1 MTAKFDELIAKLK
14 EIFQID
20 KPELDFGIYRILHAR
35 QREISDFLE
44 NRLAAKVKATLA
56 GNAASEAAAIKK
68 ELEEAM
74 AQAKSLD
81 VDPDSIPKVKELKG
95 RLAAQGGG
103 DQAEGE
109 VYSHLL
115 TFFSRYYEDGDFIS
129 KRRYKG
135 DTYAIPYSGEEVK
148 LHWANAD
155 QYYTKSGESFTNY
168 AFTLDGG
175 ARVHFTLVTA
185 ATAKDNIKDN
195 DCVRCFKLWD
205 PAAVELSRAG
215 SAEDEESEELATKL
229 PSDFMEEKNGELHI
243 YFQYLKFKKGTKQK
257 EFLEEAADKILPRIM
272 SMPRFHGLVAS
283 APTEKD
289 KKRSLLQKHLE
300 RYTAKNTS
308 DYFIHKDLRGF
319 LTRELDFYIKNE
331 MMHLDDIADATAF
344 RQIEANLRKIQTV
357 RVIALELIAFMAQLE
372 NFQKKLWLKK
382 KFVVQCDWCMTMDI
396 VPENMRDEVFANK
409 AQMEEWKRLGFE
421 DCNASASAKAT
432 ADKKGT
438 KAQGEFD
445 LGGSS
450 NLATVAVP
458 VCSRAVADARMVDT
472 KFFSED
478 FKSRLLRSI
487 PDIDERCDGML
498 IHAENFQ
505 ALNLL
510 QERYRE
516 QVKCI
521 YIDPPYNADA
531 TCILYK
537 NGYRYS
543 SWNSL
548 ILDRLYL
555 EKRLMRSDAIS
566 CTTIDDYELYYLKL
580 ILDICFDTQNFLA
593 TVPIR
598 NNPSGRSTVAGFA
611 VCHEYGLYYA
621 KDAKKSSVS
630 RLEHSQEQKDRY
642 DEIDEEGR
650 AFEWENLRK
659 SSAGSY
665 HADRP
670 KQYFPIYYSRVYNR
684 IRVPDC
690 TYNDDSE
697 SYDIHDSVIDD
708 EIVLWPIDEKNRER
722 VWAFGID
729 RVKREHDKII
739 AIPKNGRVEL
749 YKRKYLKEEGTLPR
763 TWWDKAEYSA
773 RDNGS
778 RTLANLFGSNRDFDF
793 PKAVDAVK
801 DTLTVMALDANGTIL
816 DYFGG
821 SGTTAHAVIELNRE
835 DRAKGIDAKRKYILV
850 EMGDH
855 FDTVLKPRIEKV
867 VYSPDWKDGKPQ
879 STGKG
884 ISHCF
889 KYMTLES
896 YEDTLNNIELSDA
909 GDSLGGMLKDEF
921 LLKYMIDFQSR
932 GSVINTDDFRKPF
945 DYELKIA
952 VDSSGASE
960 RRKVDLVETFNYLVG
975 LKVLG
980 MDRHIDKGYVIVEG
994 MLPSDD
1000 KTSLVVWRD
1009 CDKIDNEA
1017 LNKLLEKRS
1026 VKPGDSEFRCIFVN
1040 GDHAIPN
1047 RKLGSDENA
1056 PELKIRQIENVFL
1069 EKMFEVM

>member
-195 DCVRCFKLWD
+195 DCVRCFKLWN
-205 PAAVELSRAG
+205 PADGDDFNAETQSRR
-215 SAEDEESEELATKL
+215 DEEEESVGSRVPRDRFPA
-229 PSDFMEEKNGELHI
+229 DFLEVKDGELHI

-257 EFLEEAADKILPRIM
+257 EFLEEAVNKILPRIM

-289 KKRSLLQKHLE
+289 KNRTLLQKHLE
-300 RYTAKNTS
+300 CYTAKNTS

-344 RQIEANLRKIQTV
+344 RQIETNLRKIQTV

-372 NFQKKLWLKK
+372 DFQKKLWLKK

-409 AQMEEWKRLGFE
+409 AQVEEWKRLGFE
-421 DCNASASAKAT
+421 GNNASASAKAT
-432 ADKKGT
+432 ADKKST

-450 NLATVAVP
+450 NSETVAVP

-487 PDIDERCDGML
+487 PDIDERCDGVL
-498 IHAENFQ
+498 IHSENFQ

-521 YIDPPYNADA
+521 YIDPPYNTGSDGF
-531 TCILYK
+531 LYRDS
-537 NGYRYS
+537 YQHS
-543 SWNSL
+543 SWL
-548 ILDRLYL
+548 AMMCDRLSKGRMLQVGDGAIFVSINENEVSNLSQLLGNVYADGKYL
-555 EKRLMRSDAIS
+555 SIYGVKVRHEDRILKGDKEVHEVYEFLIAYGNSDGFKLLKRIKDNTAFDEYEWSVEFVGAPTE
-566 CTTIDDYELYYLKL
+566 TTI
-580 ILDICFDTQNFLA
+580 
-593 TVPIR
+593 
-598 NNPSGRSTVAGFA
+598 
-611 VCHEYGLYYA
+611 
-621 KDAKKSSVS
+621 
-630 RLEHSQEQKDRY
+630 
-642 DEIDEEGR
+642 
-650 AFEWENLRK
+650 
-659 SSAGSY
+659 
-665 HADRP
+665 
-670 KQYFPIYYSRVYNR
+670 
-684 IRVPDC
+684 
-690 TYNDDSE
+690 
-697 SYDIHDSVIDD
+697 
-708 EIVLWPIDEKNRER
+708 
-722 VWAFGID
+722 
-729 RVKREHDKII
+729 
-739 AIPKNGRVEL
+739 
-749 YKRKYLKEEGTLPR
+749 
-763 TWWDKAEYSA
+763 
-773 RDNGS
+773 
-778 RTLANLFGSNRDFDF
+778 
-793 PKAVDAVK
+793 
-801 DTLTVMALDANGTIL
+801 M
-816 DYFGG
+816 
-821 SGTTAHAVIELNRE
+821 
-835 DRAKGIDAKRKYILV
+835 
-850 EMGDH
+850 
-855 FDTVLKPRIEKV
+855 
-867 VYSPDWKDGKPQ
+867 DGKHVEIYNA
-879 STGKG
+879 GDYRLVKHKG
-884 ISHCF
+884 
-889 KYMTLES
+889 
-896 YEDTLNNIELSDA
+896 DA
-909 GDSLGGMLKDEF
+909 GDL
-921 LLKYMIDFQSR
+921 
-932 GSVINTDDFRKPF
+932 
-945 DYELKIA
+945 
-952 VDSSGASE
+952 
-960 RRKVDLVETFNYLVG
+960 
-975 LKVLG
+975 
-980 MDRHIDKGYVIVEG
+980 
-994 MLPSDD
+994 
-1000 KTSLVVWRD
+1000 
-1009 CDKIDNEA
+1009 
-1017 LNKLLEKRS
+1017 
-1026 VKPGDSEFRCIFVN
+1026 
-1040 GDHAIPN
+1040 
-1047 RKLGSDENA
+1047 
-1056 PELKIRQIENVFL
+1056 
-1069 EKMFEVM
+1069 